1 MRYLYCDQS
10 NRGGAALLCSSAL
23 VLLCLMILLAIMP
36 DLAPAQAWVLLFL
49 LLLLAAAV
57 AYHKLTAPWFMVELQ
72 PDGVLYHH
80 RAGSWLLPWQAFAYA
95 RVAELPEQ
103 GELAFIGFKVT
114 AIDQFLPHIP
124 LRLAVK
130 LLIEQRHLLLAAL
143 RQNCPSGTC
152 PSELMLEIGPY
163 QSKARR
169 YHGVQAMFAHR
180 MQHCA
185 VVLGMELFIPTAG
198 LSLSAAEFCRQ
209 VNQSRLIYLKNSQ
222 T

>member
-1 MRYLYCDQS
+1 MRYLYRDQS

-23 VLLCLMILLAIMP
+23 VLLCLIILLAIMP
-36 DLAPAQAWVLLFL
+36 ELAPTQAWVLLFML
-49 LLLLAAAV
+49 LILAGAV
-57 AYHKLTAPWFMVELQ
+57 AYHKLTAPWFLVELS
-72 PDGVLYHH
+72 PAGLIYHH

-95 RVAELPEQ
+95 RVAELPGQ

-114 AIDQFLPHIP
+114 AIDHFLPHLP

-130 LLIEQRHLLLAAL
+130 LLIEQRHLLLTAL

-163 QSKARR
+163 QSKTRL

-180 MQHCA
+180 MQHCSTL
-185 VVLGMELFIPTAG
+185 LGLELFIPTAG
-198 LSLSAAEFCRQ
+198 LPLPAAEFCQQ
-209 VNQSRLIYLKNSQ
+209 VNQSRLIYL